1 MDYRLKPTQFNM
13 VITTKKTIT
22 VEDFTNSAKQ
32 DVDYT
37 KATHYQATREVAY
50 KNIEKL
56 LPFYN
61 RDTIVKYG
69 NQLSAD
75 NNLFKKELL
84 SVVAMKNEEVVSDI
98 TSDKHSINHL
108 LLHYKDGTSEKV
120 SLTYHR
126 DFANLAEY
134 TIGTT
139 GLVYQMLS

>member
-84 SVVAMKNEEVVSDI
+84 SVVAMKNEPFI
-98 TSDKHSINHL
+98 GQNATS
-108 LLHYKDGTSEKV
+108 YKYFLKQKFDYS
-120 SLTYHR
+120 
-126 DFANLAEY
+126 
-134 TIGTT
+134 
-139 GLVYQMLS
+139 